1 MSNSSVVIAAFLMG
15 CIAAAHAQDAS
26 TDTSNAATPQA
37 QPQEIESAAP
47 AVHGLIDLDEM
58 TFDCPKAGLNAAAR
72 EAARAPS
79 QGTYQ
84 FSFFKIVH
92 DAHHAFYEV
101 HFKSN
106 YQGEPELKYCVSM
119 YCQQGWDPTKT
130 KTEVTL
136 MSNEQRRG
144 ASADASECGKHLGH
158 EKKKRRR

>member
-1 MSNSSVVIAAFLMG
+1 MKTGFLMAVVALMI
-15 CIAAAHAQDAS
+15 CIDAPRAQNASGDPSNAPASQTQSAVAS
-26 TDTSNAATPQA
+26 TSANA
-37 QPQEIESAAP
+37 
-47 AVHGLIDLDEM
+47 GLGDLGHM

-72 EAARAPS
+72 EAAKAPS

-84 FSFFKIVH
+84 FSFFKIIH

-136 MSNEQRRG
+136 MSNERRRG

-158 EKKKRRR
+158 GKKKRRS

>member
-1 MSNSSVVIAAFLMG
+1 MKTGFLMTVVAMMI
-15 CIAAAHAQDAS
+15 CIDEPRAQEASREPSNAPASQTQPAAAGTAS
-26 TDTSNAATPQA
+26 AND
-37 QPQEIESAAP
+37 
-47 AVHGLIDLDEM
+47 GLGDLDLM

-72 EAARAPS
+72 EAAKAPS

-84 FSFFKIVH
+84 FSFFKIIH

-106 YQGEPELKYCVSM
+106 YQGEPELRYCVSM

-136 MSNEQRRG
+136 MSNERRRG
-144 ASADASECGKHLGH
+144 ASANASECGKHLGH
-158 EKKKRRR
+158 RKKSRWR

>member
-1 MSNSSVVIAAFLMG
+1 MKHSSLAIAALLMS
-15 CIAAAHAQDAS
+15 CFAASQAQDAGPDAAS
-26 TDTSNAATPQA
+26 TATRGVQSAETP
-37 QPQEIESAAP
+37 SAA
-47 AVHGLIDLDEM
+47 AVVHRLSDLDAM

-72 EAARAPS
+72 EAAKAPS

-119 YCQQGWDPTKT
+119 YCQQGWDPSKT

-136 MSNEQRRG
+136 MSKERRRG
-144 ASADASECGKHLGH
+144 TSENASECGQHLGH
-158 EKKKRRR
+158 GKKKRRN